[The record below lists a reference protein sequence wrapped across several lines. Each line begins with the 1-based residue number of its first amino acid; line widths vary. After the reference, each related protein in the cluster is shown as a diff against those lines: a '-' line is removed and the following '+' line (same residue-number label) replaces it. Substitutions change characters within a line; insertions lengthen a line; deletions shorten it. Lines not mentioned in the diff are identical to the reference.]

1 MLEITDDAVVQFRKI
16 LSDSKAEEHG
26 IRIFRQSGCCGPSLA
41 MDIASG
47 PSVGDVT
54 LHKDG
59 LMIYLADDANR
70 MLENATINYTD
81 EDGFIITGFQQSGC
95 C

>member
-1 MLEITDDAVVQFRKI
+1 
-16 LSDSKAEEHG
+16 
-26 IRIFRQSGCCGPSLA
+26 

-54 LHKDG
+54 LEKDG
-59 LMIYLADDANR
+59 LMIYLAEDANR

-81 EDGFIITGFQQSGC
+81 EGGFEITGLQHSGC